1 MYSEAAQEEND
12 DGGVG
17 HRGNGTA
24 ELAALPPRS
33 RERLQSSCGLPMF
46 DVMQSAAT
54 GGGVYP
60 AGPGSGAMTTVT
72 SGSRARDLG
81 LRAQKKLLGR
91 FAASNAGR
99 SLLIDDATTSLLDNL
114 YKLMERAA
122 RKSQQLDKKQP
133 EKVLKNIVKLSI
145 KIGLLYRNQQLGP
158 ADTAHIEEVRKALRS
173 SAMVVMSFYELE
185 FSYER
190 SYLVKSL
197 ERCRAAVHALIKPHL
212 TDKSQ
217 DRCDQVFDFLCHP
230 DFLEAVF
237 SHDSE
242 LRPTLGALVLDINKA
257 LETGQL

>member
-1 MYSEAAQEEND
+1 
-12 DGGVG
+12 
-17 HRGNGTA
+17 
-24 ELAALPPRS
+24 
-33 RERLQSSCGLPMF
+33 
-46 DVMQSAAT
+46 MQSAAT

-145 KIGLLYRNQQLGP
+145 KVRDVSHINIRRVYTYNLWEPNSAGTFGNCSFWYTYTYKIKMSHFYFVAERN
-158 ADTAHIEEVRKALRS
+158 
-173 SAMVVMSFYELE
+173 
-185 FSYER
+185 
-190 SYLVKSL
+190 
-197 ERCRAAVHALIKPHL
+197 
-212 TDKSQ
+212 
-217 DRCDQVFDFLCHP
+217 
-230 DFLEAVF
+230 
-237 SHDSE
+237 
-242 LRPTLGALVLDINKA
+242 VL
-257 LETGQL
+257 